1 MTTKQVKKSRSFEAV
16 VKKLGPQSAPPV
28 RKSVPVHIGG
38 IKPIARNI
46 AKSKRIGGGRGP
58 SA

>member
-38 IKPIARNI
+38 IKPIARHV
-46 AKSKRIGGGRGP
+46 APSRRFGGRRGP

>member
-1 MTTKQVKKSRSFEAV
+1 MATKNRTFEAV
-16 VKKLGPQSAPPV
+16 VRKMAPLPPSPKKSPLIYTG
-28 RKSVPVHIGG
+28 R

-46 AKSKRIGGGRGP
+46 TKSKRIGGGRGP